1 MTLSERLMKITEE
14 KTKLE
19 CENQRL
25 RENCIAWQEACKLR
39 EKCINDVFESKE
51 KYFNERNQY
60 FIENIELKAYN
71 QSAKIVLKR
80 CGTFL
85 SKHRKAFGI
94 ADFFIKDLGLDLI
107 VEEQEERQH
116 QVKEEPEKDDIID
129 LFKQSS
135 NEI

>member
-1 MTLSERLMKITEE
+1 MTLPERLMKLTEE

-19 CENQRL
+19 CENQKL
-25 RENCIAWQEACKLR
+25 RDNCIAWQSACKLR
-39 EKCINDVFESKE
+39 DKCINDLLESKE
-51 KYFNERNQY
+51 KYFNEKHQY
-60 FIENIELKAYN
+60 FMENIELKAYN

-80 CGTFL
+80 CGSFL

-107 VEEQEERQH
+107 VEEREERLQ
-116 QVKEEPEKDDIID
+116 QVKKEPEKDDIID

-135 NEI
+135 K